1 MSGHLRVLTQQEW
14 HARTFPA
21 EFAWTLSP
29 LGMPIEVGLI
39 SFEAAVCDAYFS
51 PCFDYAER
59 QEPDFGGV
67 RAEILAEV
75 YFRAQLLDIFA
86 ELVCQPQVADYI
98 LALDSNLSY
107 YPLDVETAQA
117 LTRTLLSLRAAKSA
131 LSEFQYLT

>member
-14 HARTFPA
+14 RARTFPA

-29 LGMPIEVGLI
+29 LGMPVEVDLT
-39 SFEAAVCDAYFS
+39 SFEAAVCDSYFS
-51 PCFDYAER
+51 PPPAYAEG
-59 QEPDFGGV
+59 QEPDSSEV
-67 RAEILAEV
+67 RTEILAEV

-86 ELVCQPQVADYI
+86 ELICQPKVADYI

-107 YPLDVETAQA
+107 YPLDVEAAQA

>member
-14 HARTFPA
+14 RDRTFPK

-29 LGMPIEVGLI
+29 LGMPVEVGLT
-39 SFEAAVCDAYFS
+39 SFEAAVCDSYFS
-51 PCFDYAER
+51 QTPEYAEG
-59 QEPDFGGV
+59 QEPGFDGV
-67 RAEILAEV
+67 RPEILAEV

-86 ELVCQPQVADYI
+86 ELVCQAQVADYI

-107 YPLDVETAQA
+107 YPLDVEAAQA